1 MEGVGKSLIEGLW
14 NGIKNMGSW
23 IAKKIQGF
31 GDSVLNGLKDFFGI
45 KSPSK
50 VMADEVGKNLALGIG
65 QGFEKNIGAVN
76 SDITDAMNFESASV
90 GGQIGGVGLAKGG
103 TVINYTNNFKQAF
116 TSQKEKYKAQQSL
129 LATLRLAK
137 VGV

>member
-14 NGIKNMGSW
+14 NGIKNMGGW

-50 VMADEVGKNLALGIG
+50 VMADQVGKNLALGIG

-76 SDITDAMNFESASV
+76 SEITDAIDFDGTSPARS
-90 GGQIGGVGLAKGG
+90 GGIGLARGAQ
-103 TVINYTNNFKQAF
+103 VVQNNYFKQAY